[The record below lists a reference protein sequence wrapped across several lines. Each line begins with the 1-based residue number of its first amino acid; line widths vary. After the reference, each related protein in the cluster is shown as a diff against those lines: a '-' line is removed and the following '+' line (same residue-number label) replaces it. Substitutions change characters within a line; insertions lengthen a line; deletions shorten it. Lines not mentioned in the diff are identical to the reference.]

1 MIWTEKFFGAEDD
14 ENYTPSI
21 FKTKK
26 TNLPKNYKP
35 PPPLKTFLNGVKSEL
50 KDPLNRN
57 KSKSNLTSEE
67 QSALDELIRLQRERK
82 IVIKPCDKGA
92 GIIILDFDDYLASC
106 YNHLGSTQTQED
118 GSQKNFYSEV
128 TGIDLGSAKDE
139 ILDVLKTALKDGLIT
154 KEEFNHMDPSNKGPG
169 KFYELFKV
177 HKKHQAGRPPPER
190 PIISTCGSYTENI
203 GKYVQNTLK
212 RYSNIHNSYLQDSP
226 DFLRFIEELNESG
239 AIEEDDIIVTVDVS
253 ALYTNIQQDEGIEA
267 VRNILDAHNDDKA
280 HNCFILELLEL
291 ILKHNIFEFDE
302 KLYRQDIGTAMGSKP
317 APDYANIFMATIDD
331 KIAQIAEN
339 HFEVNPIKF
348 FKRFLDDI
356 FIIFKGTN
364 RKLHSFLNEINKIS
378 NSIKFTMEHTTRDK
392 CDECDCH
399 DVTSI
404 PFLDT
409 QCQIE
414 NNKIIVDL
422 YKKPTDRNMYLLPSS
437 CHPNSITKNIPYSL
451 ALRIV
456 RICSKTTTRDQRLSE
471 LREMLLDRDYKASI
485 VDAAIV
491 KAKAVDRSEALKR
504 VYKPKTTKRP
514 VFVVRHDP
522 RLPSVAKIVN
532 KHWRTMTQDPYM
544 AEVYP
549 EPPLVA
555 HSRPQNIRD
564 KLIRAKLPSKA
575 RKKRVIPGMH
585 KCKKQNCKI
594 CPWVVTNKVA
604 KATHTDKV
612 VHLSKEYNCQTSN
625 LVYLVQCKK
634 CKDQYIG
641 ETKHTLE
648 HRFNQH
654 LGYVRRKETDKATG
668 DHFNKKGHQI
678 SDMTITVLEGIN
690 SDDPFYRLQREHF
703 WIEKFNVLHKGMN
716 GKR

>member
-1 MIWTEKFFGAEDD
+1 
-14 ENYTPSI
+14 
-21 FKTKK
+21 
-26 TNLPKNYKP
+26 
-35 PPPLKTFLNGVKSEL
+35 
-50 KDPLNRN
+50 
-57 KSKSNLTSEE
+57 
-67 QSALDELIRLQRERK
+67 
-82 IVIKPCDKGA
+82 
-92 GIIILDFDDYLASC
+92 
-106 YNHLGSTQTQED
+106 
-118 GSQKNFYSEV
+118 
-128 TGIDLGSAKDE
+128 
-139 ILDVLKTALKDGLIT
+139 
-154 KEEFNHMDPSNKGPG
+154 
-169 KFYELFKV
+169 
-177 HKKHQAGRPPPER
+177 
-190 PIISTCGSYTENI
+190 
-203 GKYVQNTLK
+203 
-212 RYSNIHNSYLQDSP
+212 
-226 DFLRFIEELNESG
+226 
-239 AIEEDDIIVTVDVS
+239 
-253 ALYTNIQQDEGIEA
+253 
-267 VRNILDAHNDDKA
+267 
-280 HNCFILELLEL
+280 
-291 ILKHNIFEFDE
+291 
-302 KLYRQDIGTAMGSKP
+302 
-317 APDYANIFMATIDD
+317 
-331 KIAQIAEN
+331 
-339 HFEVNPIKF
+339 
-348 FKRFLDDI
+348 
-356 FIIFKGTN
+356 
-364 RKLHSFLNEINKIS
+364 
-378 NSIKFTMEHTTRDK
+378 
-392 CDECDCH
+392 
-399 DVTSI
+399 
-404 PFLDT
+404 
-409 QCQIE
+409 
-414 NNKIIVDL
+414 
-422 YKKPTDRNMYLLPSS
+422 
-437 CHPNSITKNIPYSL
+437 
-451 ALRIV
+451 
-456 RICSKTTTRDQRLSE
+456 
-471 LREMLLDRDYKASI
+471 MLLDRDYKASI